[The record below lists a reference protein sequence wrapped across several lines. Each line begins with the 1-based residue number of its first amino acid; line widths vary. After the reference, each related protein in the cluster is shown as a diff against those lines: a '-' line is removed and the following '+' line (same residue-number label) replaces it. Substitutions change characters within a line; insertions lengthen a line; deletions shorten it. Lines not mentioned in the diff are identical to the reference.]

1 MVRVIELIIEPEKQ
15 QSKGLEYQMEKK
27 TGQVLKSDKIKL
39 EGQFHLNAS
48 QAQSYKPRQNNPT
61 RATPQVRILENN
73 PEYAV
78 ISITCSCGTE
88 TSIRC
93 DYAETHSGDGKS
105 K

>member
-1 MVRVIELIIEPEKQ
+1 
-15 QSKGLEYQMEKK
+15 MEKK

-39 EGQFHLNAS
+39 EGQFHLNVA
-48 QAQSYKPRQNNPT
+48 QAQSNKPLQNNPT

-78 ISITCSCGTE
+78 IGITCSCGTE

-93 DYAETHSGDGKS
+93 DYADTQEMENQDK
-105 K
+105 

>member
-1 MVRVIELIIEPEKQ
+1 
-15 QSKGLEYQMEKK
+15 MEKK

-48 QAQSYKPRQNNPT
+48 QAQSQSNKPRQNNPT

-93 DYAETHSGDGKS
+93 DYAETQEMENQNN
-105 K
+105 

>member
-1 MVRVIELIIEPEKQ
+1 
-15 QSKGLEYQMEKK
+15 MEKK

-39 EGQFHLNAS
+39 EGQFHLNA
-48 QAQSYKPRQNNPT
+48 AQTQSNIPRQNNPT

-78 ISITCSCGTE
+78 ISIICSCGME

-93 DYAETHSGDGKS
+93 DYAETQGMENQEK
-105 K
+105 